1 MKYKVGDKVKI
12 RSLDWY
18 NANKTEGGEVY
29 LENIVFLQL
38 MSKYCGKVAT
48 ITHDFR
54 YGYYL
59 DIDIGYYHWTDEMFE
74 ENINDMET
82 KEIIIPQGWEID
94 KVEDNKVII
103 KESKKELPKTWEE
116 CIAKIKDLEYIS
128 NNGGIYKLDFNAD
141 IVTNQMQL
149 NGDMVTNQIN
159 DIPVGLGKPMLALM
173 QLLVCREVYRQGWK
187 PNWFDSK
194 TKKWVIENINDNIT
208 SMAYMQTSKV
218 LSFQSAEIR
227 DQFLENFRDLI
238 EEAKE
243 LI

>member
-29 LENIVFLQL
+29 LESIVFLQL

-48 ITHDFR
+48 ITHAFR

-59 DIDIGYYHWTDEMFE
+59 DIDRGCYHWTDEMFE

-94 KVEDNKVII
+94 KVEDNKII
-103 KESKKELPKTWEE
+103 LKESKKELPKTWEE
-116 CIAKIKDLEYIS
+116 CCELLGEGEYI
-128 NNGGIYKLDFNAD
+128 NNESIICNYTPHCGASKANENILPTD
-141 IVTNQMQL
+141 
-149 NGDMVTNQIN
+149 
-159 DIPVGLGKPMLALM
+159 LGKPMLALM

-194 TKKWVIENINDNIT
+194 TKKWVIEDINDNIT

-218 LSFQSAEIR
+218 LSFQSEEIR
-227 DQFLENFRDLI
+227 DEFLENFRDLI